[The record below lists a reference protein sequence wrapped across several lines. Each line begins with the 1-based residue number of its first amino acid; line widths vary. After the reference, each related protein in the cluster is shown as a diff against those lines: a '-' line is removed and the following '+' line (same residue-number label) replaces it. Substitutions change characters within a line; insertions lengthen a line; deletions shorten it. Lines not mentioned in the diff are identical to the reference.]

1 MDGKALFNHNAAPVE
16 QLIPP
21 FAFVEGGITV
31 YRVSIMSM
39 IDGYLKFDGLDAT
52 VELCVD
58 QKFVDALPVVFPHW
72 THTIIQQNKDTSFAS
87 VTLTENK
94 YVITSPFMDNPA
106 TFKDPAN
113 TLCSLIVELAWARL
127 REDTSLLCLHGAA
140 IEFAGRLVIF
150 PSTRRAGKSTLTVAL
165 AAAGKTVFTD
175 DFLPLKATNDG
186 LLSGISS
193 GISPRLRLPLPD
205 QIGPVALNY
214 IQNRSMIQNRQYR
227 FVTPQ
232 TGELANFG
240 DTAPIGSLVFLERT
254 EGATAMIEPVSESD
268 ALTALIKQNFSR
280 AMNTAGILKML
291 GFITK
296 SAPAYRLIYDDA
308 EQAIAL
314 LESRFQEWDQAAPTF
329 PGDLNNASFESALES
344 DFTPE
349 TLNISEGSF
358 IHASGIEEVSSDGKR
373 FLTGHKGKSIHY
385 LNDGAVN
392 IWRLLEEPTSVT
404 EAIEMLCAVFPDHP
418 AEDIRQDVITT
429 FTEFARNGLLQ
440 KADTICQTS
449 EIEATLPL

>member
-1 MDGKALFNHNAAPVE
+1 
-16 QLIPP
+16 
-21 FAFVEGGITV
+21 
-31 YRVSIMSM
+31 MSM
-39 IDGYLKFDGLDAT
+39 INGHLKFDGLEAT
-52 VELCVD
+52 VALCVD

-72 THTIIQQNKDTSFAS
+72 AHMIVQKNDGTSFAT
-87 VTLTENK
+87 VTLTKNK

-127 REDTSLLCLHGAA
+127 REDTGLLCLHGAA

-150 PSTRRAGKSTLTVAL
+150 PSTKRAGKSTLTVAL
-165 AAAGKTVFTD
+165 AAAGKTIFTD

-186 LLSGISS
+186 LLSGVSS

-205 QIGPVALNY
+205 QIGPMAQNY

-232 TGELANFG
+232 INELANFG

-254 EGATAMIEPVSESD
+254 EGATAMIASVTQAD

-308 EQAIAL
+308 EQAVEL
-314 LESRFQEWDQAAPTF
+314 LESCFQEWDQTAPTF
-329 PGDLNNASFESALES
+329 STDLDNTAFASALET

-349 TLNISEGSF
+349 PLNISEGTF

-373 FLTGHKGKSIHY
+373 FLTGHNGKSIHY
-385 LNDGAVN
+385 LNGGATN
-392 IWRLLEEPTSVT
+392 IWRLLEEPTSAT
-404 EAIEMLCAVFPDHP
+404 EAIAMLSAVFPDHP
-418 AEDIRQDVITT
+418 VEDIRRDVVAT

-440 KADTICQTS
+440 NADAICQTP

>member
-1 MDGKALFNHNAAPVE
+1 MN
-16 QLIPP
+16 
-21 FAFVEGGITV
+21 TV
-31 YRVSIMSM
+31 T
-39 IDGYLKFDGLDAT
+39 GHLKFDGLDAT
-52 VELCVD
+52 VALNVD

-72 THTIIQQNKDTSFAS
+72 SHTIAQQDNDTSFAR
-87 VTLTENK
+87 VELTDNE
-94 YVITSPFMDNPA
+94 YAITSPFIDKP
-106 TFKDPAN
+106 TSFKDPAN

-175 DFLPLKATNDG
+175 DFLPLKATADG
-186 LLSGISS
+186 LLSGVSS
-193 GISPRLRLPLPD
+193 GISPRLRMPLPK
-205 QIGPVALNY
+205 QFGPVAQNY
-214 IQNRSMIQNRQYR
+214 IENRSMIQNRQYR
-227 FVTPQ
+227 FVQPQ

-254 EGATAMIEPVSESD
+254 EGADAMIEVVSEAD

-280 AMNTAGILKML
+280 AMNAAGILKML

-308 EQAIAL
+308 EQAVAL
-314 LESRFQEWDQAAPTF
+314 LESHFQEWSHAAPNF
-329 PGDLNNASFESALES
+329 PVNMDTTAFESALETV
-344 DFTPE
+344 FTPE
-349 TLNISEGSF
+349 PLDISKGSF
-358 IHASGIEEVSSDGKR
+358 MHANGIEEVSSDGKR
-373 FLTGHKGKSIHY
+373 FLTGHNGKSIHY

-392 IWRLLEEPTSVT
+392 IWRLLEEPTSTT

-418 AEDIRQDVITT
+418 AEDIRRDVIAT
-429 FTEFARNGLLQ
+429 FTEFASNGLLQ
-440 KADTICQTS
+440 QADTVCQTT

>member
-1 MDGKALFNHNAAPVE
+1 M
-16 QLIPP
+16 
-21 FAFVEGGITV
+21 IT
-31 YRVSIMSM
+31 
-39 IDGYLKFDGLDAT
+39 GYLKFDDLDAT
-52 VELCVD
+52 VALDVD

-72 THTIIQQNKDTSFAS
+72 AHTIVQQDNDNSFAT
-87 VTLTENK
+87 VTLTDSK
-94 YVITSPFMDNPA
+94 YIITSPYMDDPA

-140 IEFAGRLVIF
+140 IAFAGRLVIF

-165 AAAGKTVFTD
+165 AAAGKKVFTD
-175 DFLPLKATNDG
+175 DFLPLKATNGG

-205 QIGPVALNY
+205 QIGPVALDY

-227 FVTPQ
+227 FVTPR
-232 TGELANFG
+232 TGELAKFG

-254 EGATAMIEPVSESD
+254 EGATAKIEPVSKSD

-280 AMNTAGILKML
+280 AMNAAGILKML
-291 GFITK
+291 DFITK

-308 EQAIAL
+308 EQAVAL
-314 LESRFQEWDQAAPTF
+314 LESRFQGWNQTAPTI
-329 PGDLNNASFESALES
+329 PASLDNTVFESALETE
-344 DFTPE
+344 FIPE
-349 TLNISEGSF
+349 ALDISKGSF

-373 FLTGHKGKSIHY
+373 FLTGHNGKSIHY

-392 IWRLLEEPTSVT
+392 IWRLLEEPTSTT

-418 AEDIRQDVITT
+418 AEDIRRDVTAT

-440 KADTICQTS
+440 KADTICQTP
-449 EIEATLPL
+449 EIKATLPL

>member
-1 MDGKALFNHNAAPVE
+1 
-16 QLIPP
+16 
-21 FAFVEGGITV
+21 
-31 YRVSIMSM
+31 MSM
-39 IDGYLKFDGLDAT
+39 ITGHLKFDGLGAT
-52 VELCVD
+52 VALSVD

-72 THTIIQQNKDTSFAS
+72 HHTIVQLDEDTSFAN
-87 VTLTENK
+87 VTLTNEK
-94 YVITSPFMDNPA
+94 YQISSSFMDEPVK
-106 TFKDPAN
+106 FSDPAN

-175 DFLPLKATNDG
+175 DFLPLKATDDG

-205 QIGPVALNY
+205 QIGPVALDY

-227 FVTPQ
+227 FASPR

-254 EGATAMIEPVSESD
+254 EGASASIESVTEAE

-280 AMNTAGILKML
+280 AMNAAGILRML

-308 EQAIAL
+308 EQAVAL
-314 LESRFQEWDQAAPTF
+314 LESRFQEWDHDAPVF
-329 PGDLNNASFESALES
+329 PADQNNTAFESALET
-344 DFTPE
+344 DFTQKP
-349 TLNISEGSF
+349 LDISEGSF

-373 FLTGHKGKSIHY
+373 FLTGHNGKSIHY

-392 IWRLLEEPTSVT
+392 IWRLLEEPTSTT
-404 EAIEMLCAVFPDHP
+404 EAFEMLCAVFPDHP
-418 AEDIRQDVITT
+418 AEDIRRDVIAT

-440 KADTICQTS
+440 KSDTVCQMP
-449 EIEATLPL
+449 EIEATLPV

>member
-1 MDGKALFNHNAAPVE
+1 
-16 QLIPP
+16 
-21 FAFVEGGITV
+21 
-31 YRVSIMSM
+31 MSM
-39 IDGYLKFDGLDAT
+39 INGHLKFDGLDAT
-52 VELCVD
+52 VALCVD
-58 QKFVDALPVVFPHW
+58 QKFVDALPVVFPNWGHAIVQ
-72 THTIIQQNKDTSFAS
+72 HDKNDSFAN

-94 YVITSPFMDNPA
+94 YVITSPFMDEP
-106 TFKDPAN
+106 TIFKDPAN

-140 IEFAGRLVIF
+140 IEFGGRLVIL

-165 AAAGKTVFTD
+165 AAAGHTVFTD
-175 DFLPLKATNDG
+175 DFLPLKVTQDG

-193 GISPRLRLPLPD
+193 GISPRLRLPLPN
-205 QIGPVALNY
+205 QIGPIALDY

-227 FVTPQ
+227 FVMPIS
-232 TGELANFG
+232 GELANFG

-254 EGATAMIEPVSESD
+254 EGATAIIEPVSQAD

-280 AMNTAGILKML
+280 AMNAAGILKML

-296 SAPAYRLIYDDA
+296 STPAYRLTYDDA
-308 EQAIAL
+308 EQAVAL

-329 PGDLNNASFESALES
+329 PSDLDKTAFESALET

-349 TLNISEGSF
+349 PLDVLEGRF

-373 FLTGHKGKSIHY
+373 FLTGHNGKSIHY

-392 IWRLLEEPTSVT
+392 IWRLLEEPTSTT

-418 AEDIRQDVITT
+418 ADDIRRDVIGT
-429 FTEFARNGLLQ
+429 FKEFARNGLLQ
-440 KADTICQTS
+440 KADTVCQTS

>member
-1 MDGKALFNHNAAPVE
+1 
-16 QLIPP
+16 
-21 FAFVEGGITV
+21 
-31 YRVSIMSM
+31 MSM
-39 IDGYLKFDGLDAT
+39 INGHLKFDGLNAT
-52 VELCVD
+52 IALCVD

-72 THTIIQQNKDTSFAS
+72 SHSIIQQDDDSSFAS
-87 VTLTENK
+87 VTLVDNK
-94 YVITSPFMDNPA
+94 YQISSPFMDNPV

-165 AAAGKTVFTD
+165 TAAGKKVFTD
-175 DFLPLKATNDG
+175 DFLPLKATDDG

-193 GISPRLRLPLPD
+193 GISPRLRLPFPD
-205 QIGPVALNY
+205 QIGPVALDY

-227 FVTPQ
+227 FVSPR
-232 TGELANFG
+232 TGELAKFG

-254 EGATAMIEPVSESD
+254 EGATAKIEPVTESD
-268 ALTALIKQNFSR
+268 ALKALIKQNFSR
-280 AMNTAGILKML
+280 AMNAAGILGML
-291 GFITK
+291 GFITT

-308 EQAIAL
+308 EQAVAL
-314 LESRFQEWDQAAPTF
+314 LEARFQEWDQTAPSF
-329 PGDLNNASFESALES
+329 PIDLDSTAFGPALES

-349 TLNISEGSF
+349 PLDISDGSF
-358 IHASGIEEVSSDGKR
+358 IHASGIEEVSSGGKR
-373 FLTGHKGKSIHY
+373 FLTGHNGKSIHY

-392 IWRLLEEPTSVT
+392 VWRLLEEPTSAT

-418 AEDIRQDVITT
+418 AEDIRSDVIAT
-429 FTEFARNGLLQ
+429 FTEFANNGLLQ
-440 KADTICQTS
+440 KAETICQMP
-449 EIEATLPL
+449 EIEATLPA

>member
-1 MDGKALFNHNAAPVE
+1 
-16 QLIPP
+16 
-21 FAFVEGGITV
+21 
-31 YRVSIMSM
+31 M
-39 IDGYLKFDGLDAT
+39 INGHLKFDGLDAT
-52 VELCVD
+52 VALSVD
-58 QKFVDALPVVFPHW
+58 QKFVDALPVVFPYW
-72 THTIIQQNKDTSFAS
+72 PHTIIRKNSGTNFAS
-87 VTLTENK
+87 VTLTDDK
-94 YVITSPFMDNPA
+94 YQITSPFMDDPVRFN
-106 TFKDPAN
+106 DPAN

-165 AAAGKTVFTD
+165 AAAGKKVFTD

-193 GISPRLRLPLPD
+193 GISPRLRLPFPD
-205 QIGPVALNY
+205 QIGATARDY

-227 FVTPQ
+227 FVTPR
-232 TGELANFG
+232 TDELANFG

-254 EGATAMIEPVSESD
+254 EGATAKIEPVSESD
-268 ALTALIKQNFSR
+268 ALKSLIKQNFSR
-280 AMNTAGILKML
+280 AMNTAGILRML
-291 GFITK
+291 GFITA

-308 EQAIAL
+308 EQAVAL
-314 LESRFQEWDQAAPTF
+314 LEARFQEWDQTAPSF
-329 PGDLNNASFESALES
+329 PADLDNTAFESALES

-349 TLNISEGSF
+349 PLDITEGSF

-373 FLTGHKGKSIHY
+373 FLTGHNGKSIHY

-392 IWRLLEEPTSVT
+392 IWRLLEEPTSTT

-418 AEDIRQDVITT
+418 AEDIRRDVITT

>member
-1 MDGKALFNHNAAPVE
+1 MNM
-16 QLIPP
+16 
-21 FAFVEGGITV
+21 IT
-31 YRVSIMSM
+31 
-39 IDGYLKFDGLDAT
+39 GHLKFDGLDAT
-52 VELCVD
+52 VALNVD
-58 QKFVDALPVVFPHW
+58 QKFVSALPVVFPHW
-72 THTIIQQNKDTSFAS
+72 PHAIVQQDEDSSFSS
-87 VTLTENK
+87 VTLTGNK
-94 YVITSPFMDNPA
+94 YVIASPFMDNPT

-127 REDTSLLCLHGAA
+127 RQDTSLLCLHGAA

-175 DFLPLKATNDG
+175 DFLPLKVTDDG

-205 QIGPVALNY
+205 QIGANALNY
-214 IQNRSMIQNRQYR
+214 IQNRSMIQNRQYQ
-227 FVTPQ
+227 FVTPLI
-232 TGELANFG
+232 GELANFG

-254 EGATAMIEPVSESD
+254 EGAAASIEPVSEAD

-280 AMNTAGILKML
+280 AMNAAVILKML

-308 EQAIAL
+308 EQAVDL
-314 LESRFQEWDQAAPTF
+314 LEACFREWDQAAATF
-329 PGDLNNASFESALES
+329 PTDLDNTAFKSALET

-349 TLNISEGSF
+349 ALDISEGSF

-373 FLTGHKGKSIHY
+373 FLTGHNGKSIHY

-392 IWRLLEEPTSVT
+392 IWRLLEEPTST
-404 EAIEMLCAVFPDHP
+404 IEAIEMLCAVFPDHP
-418 AEDIRQDVITT
+418 AEDIRRDVIAT

-440 KADTICQTS
+440 KANTVCQTP
-449 EIEATLPL
+449 EIEATLPV